1 MRWPRDFPEY
11 LPVNTN
17 EKTVVHRRH
26 LTIARCFLVVVI
38 SGLAWRLLRFFLDF
52 DMTGD
57 EVNVLRDAWARTYGE
72 LLNPLNFAQVLP
84 PAFLWVTK
92 LFDSWFPNE
101 WGVRLLPLLA
111 GLGGMV
117 VFWELCVEVLRGTAR
132 WLAWALFSVSYV
144 PVAEGACV
152 KGYTIDLLT
161 ALLMFWLMLRWLR
174 GGQRA
179 RQLAWLGLCAPVF
192 VWFSYTSVFVIGAIS
207 LVFLAHSFKE
217 GGRTGWRNWVAGFVF
232 MALAGGSAIGL
243 YEVNIRSSLEVSRAA
258 GLQAF
263 WHMGYPPLD
272 HPWKIPL
279 WLVEVHTGRGFAWPV
294 GENHFGSTLTTVLW
308 LTGLVIYWGR
318 GNRWVWALFVLP
330 HVLMLTAAFLHK
342 YPYGANPRVCMCLGP
357 GICLFM
363 GAGAQYLLGRLGHE
377 RMRLGYRVG
386 ALLLLFIA
394 IGGAT
399 RDVVL
404 RIREVNGPDLRNT
417 LLEAG
422 RVVGTDG
429 QFVLLPGET
438 SGILA
443 YYTKRYVAQPVL
455 PPGRISPSQVRSGS
469 NLAVLATTRE
479 QGGLDSGSFG
489 GFEKQFGKPM
499 TLIWT
504 RFARVQPTNK
514 QPGVVVRIYH
524 VGP

>member
-1 MRWPRDFPEY
+1 
-11 LPVNTN
+11 VNTN

-132 WLAWALFSVSYV
+132 WLAWAAFSVSYV